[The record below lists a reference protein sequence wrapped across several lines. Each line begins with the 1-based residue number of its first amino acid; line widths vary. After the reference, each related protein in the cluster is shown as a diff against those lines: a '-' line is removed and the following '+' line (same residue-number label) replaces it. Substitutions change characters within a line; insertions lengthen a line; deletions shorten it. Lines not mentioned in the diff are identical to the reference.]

1 MTNAYASGD
10 TSDCVVSMYSSLSV
24 TSTVACVRGGAADD
38 NYPRR
43 SNNRGDF
50 DDRDKPPRRTPP
62 PYIDRSDRDRR
73 RPGPRPMQDDVS
85 DRPRRPSGDRGDERY
100 NNRYERGD
108 RRGYDDRD
116 HRPRP
121 THGGVRPKREP
132 DNDLDLSAGG
142 KTKGWFGSKKT
153 KPANANIKSK
163 PPTPDAWS
171 SDTSF
176 PPPPPPP
183 PPPVD
188 ATNGLGININPAET
202 ERTPIHYMFPTAEAA
217 AEERQRDDKLDDRE
231 ANQSEAGAPDL
242 PFLDV
247 DEDDFTRR
255 GDDDRRRR
263 RRRSDDDDE
272 VYASPRRDA
281 VTMYMSTRRGAFKVR
296 FGSVVVGATL
306 GAFIGKVSV
315 CDECYV
321 RCIFESNA
329 NHSYSST
336 SNKQSLMNDPFV
348 ISFVTASLLF
358 IAGFLRN
365 DYGELSRAL
374 GLAFLLTCQRTS
386 SVRKEYPTLVHLKAM
401 IRQGPRKPFPPVD
414 EGDSPWKY
422 EPIYE
427 DDPEFKMTYAL
438 LAMAMVGSFCGGNVP
453 LLPAWMGGI
462 VGAVVFAS
470 LTSGAN
476 ARGDLGRTM
485 GMRVVGLLQLVL
497 TINSELRILGKAAT
511 VGGLIFDKI
520 MIMDRK
526 HRIKDKIVAIFK
538 WGADKVSNTAAD
550 IQADM
555 QDR

>member
-1 MTNAYASGD
+1 
-10 TSDCVVSMYSSLSV
+10 
-24 TSTVACVRGGAADD
+24 
-38 NYPRR
+38 
-43 SNNRGDF
+43 
-50 DDRDKPPRRTPP
+50 
-62 PYIDRSDRDRR
+62 
-73 RPGPRPMQDDVS
+73 
-85 DRPRRPSGDRGDERY
+85 
-100 NNRYERGD
+100 
-108 RRGYDDRD
+108 
-116 HRPRP
+116 
-121 THGGVRPKREP
+121 
-132 DNDLDLSAGG
+132 
-142 KTKGWFGSKKT
+142 
-153 KPANANIKSK
+153 
-163 PPTPDAWS
+163 
-171 SDTSF
+171 
-176 PPPPPPP
+176 
-183 PPPVD
+183 
-188 ATNGLGININPAET
+188 
-202 ERTPIHYMFPTAEAA
+202 
-217 AEERQRDDKLDDRE
+217 
-231 ANQSEAGAPDL
+231 
-242 PFLDV
+242 
-247 DEDDFTRR
+247 
-255 GDDDRRRR
+255 
-263 RRRSDDDDE
+263 
-272 VYASPRRDA
+272 
-281 VTMYMSTRRGAFKVR
+281 
-296 FGSVVVGATL
+296 
-306 GAFIGKVSV
+306 
-315 CDECYV
+315 
-321 RCIFESNA
+321 
-329 NHSYSST
+329 
-336 SNKQSLMNDPFV
+336 MNDPFV